1 MFFGV
6 NNSSVVPE
14 SRRQPA
20 ADVEE
25 EDGAMSGC
33 EEATGDVEE
42 EFTNDDDEELADEV
56 RDRFAMFYVFDDPS
70 RSRRLFAAEAEE
82 VVSGDYVFNDPSRSR
97 RLFAAEA
104 EEVVS
109 GDVGEEKFSVLFA
122 ASNAEMPSHVPCRE
136 GGVVAARRAVAAR
149 LAAEMQCKRP
159 KGTRCAACKARK
171 PGFRMFYRE
180 KFHYVCGKACRAAWW
195 RSL

>member
-56 RDRFAMFYVFDDPS
+56 RDRFAMFYVFD
-70 RSRRLFAAEAEE
+70 
-82 VVSGDYVFNDPSRSR
+82 DPSRSR